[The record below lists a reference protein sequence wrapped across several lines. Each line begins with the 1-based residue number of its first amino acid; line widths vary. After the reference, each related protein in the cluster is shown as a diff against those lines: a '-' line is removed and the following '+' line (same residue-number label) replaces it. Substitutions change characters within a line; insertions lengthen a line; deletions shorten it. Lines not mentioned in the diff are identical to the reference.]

1 MAIKPLAITAYTVS
15 NALGRGVAASLAA
28 LRNERSGL
36 RPCDFED
43 ANLATWIGRVTGL
56 EDAPLTGEFAAFDCR
71 NNRLARLAL
80 EQDNFAATVR
90 QTRDH
95 YGADRIGV
103 FIGTSTSGIGATEH
117 AYRDRDP
124 TTGSLPETF
133 DYRHTHNL
141 FSVADLTQQWLGL
154 TGVALAVSTACSSS
168 AKVFA
173 SAFRH
178 ISAGFCDAAV
188 VGGVDSLCL
197 TTLYG
202 FNALGLASTQVC
214 RPWDSARD
222 GLSIGEAAG
231 FALLEWAKPDDGRI
245 RLLGYGESSDAYHM
259 TAAHPEGIGAALAM
273 EQALARAGLQP
284 KQVDYVNLHGT
295 ATPLNDAA
303 EDKAVLRVFGS
314 DTPCSST
321 KGWTGH
327 TLGAAGITE
336 AAFVWLCLEHGFIPG
351 TLNTRQRDPSLGAGI
366 VLRNQERMTQVAMSN
381 SFGFGGTNCSL
392 LFGRGAT

>member
-188 VGGVDSLCL
+188 VGG
-197 TTLYG
+197 
-202 FNALGLASTQVC
+202 
-214 RPWDSARD
+214 W
-222 GLSIGEAAG
+222 
-231 FALLEWAKPDDGRI
+231 
-245 RLLGYGESSDAYHM
+245 
-259 TAAHPEGIGAALAM
+259 TACA
-273 EQALARAGLQP
+273 
-284 KQVDYVNLHGT
+284 
-295 ATPLNDAA
+295 
-303 EDKAVLRVFGS
+303 
-314 DTPCSST
+314 
-321 KGWTGH
+321 
-327 TLGAAGITE
+327 
-336 AAFVWLCLEHGFIPG
+336 
-351 TLNTRQRDPSLGAGI
+351 
-366 VLRNQERMTQVAMSN
+366 
-381 SFGFGGTNCSL
+381 
-392 LFGRGAT
+392 